1 MRSFATL
8 ILFLSAFCPP
18 VHAGEVHGASDTY
31 SGEGVAIA
39 WGVLRGANEES
50 TLVVVRVAADAR
62 RYSRIEVAGVDPFTR
77 DTKIRLPVSA
87 LAGSLDLRLP
97 RSGFADH
104 PRTELR
110 FLGAVPLVVYY
121 LGIPDTTPEFTSAAA
136 LEAHLAARLAQLRAA
151 AKSP

>member
-1 MRSFATL
+1 MRIVFAFL
-8 ILFLSAFCPP
+8 IVLFTSTTQA
-18 VHAGEVHGASDTY
+18 ADVHGASDTY

-77 DTKIRLPVSA
+77 DTKIRLPASA

-110 FLGAVPLVVYY
+110 FLGAAPLVVYY

-136 LEAHLAARLAQLRAA
+136 LEAHLAVRLAQLRAA
-151 AKSP
+151 GKAP